1 MPLELRPSAASR
13 WIACPA
19 SALLSKDIPPTP
31 SGDAAQAGTAIH
43 ALAEYCYQFD
53 DDPMEFE
60 GETMEGVK
68 LAKWHCEMAFDHLQA
83 IRDLET
89 FAGQGSIRIEEKVSY
104 LENDQV
110 TLRGTADVIAL
121 ARHENV
127 IVVLDLKTGAQYV
140 DEDSDQLKIYALG
153 ALKKFDID
161 AKTIELQINQPRTGG
176 VRVHAMSLDDLRA
189 WERNTLI
196 PAIMAAT
203 DPQTQPK
210 PSEKACQYCPAK
222 LTCPA
227 QAAAFE
233 LVAAQEPGIATMTKE
248 DIKQVMVR
256 LSDDQVSDLLDR
268 APIVEAFV
276 DALRKHA
283 KERMEQGGVLP
294 GWQLAPKRATR
305 KWINEDKA
313 KDALIN
319 AGLSVDKLYITDFI
333 SPAEAEKLL
342 DKEQREILEGL
353 TKKESSGTTI
363 ARDASL
369 RQ

>member
-31 SGDAAQAGTAIH
+31 SGNAAQAGTAIH
-43 ALAEYCYQFD
+43 ALAEECYQFD
-53 DDPMEFE
+53 IDPMESV
-60 GETMEGVK
+60 GLTVEGVQM
-68 LAKWHCEMAFDHLQA
+68 AAWHCEMAASHVDA
-83 IRDLET
+83 IKDLEK
-89 FAGQGSIRIEEKVSY
+89 FAGKRNIRVEEKVSY
-104 LENDQV
+104 CESEAV

-121 ARHENV
+121 AKDMDC
-127 IVVLDLKTGAQYV
+127 IIILDLKTGAQYV
-140 DEDSDQLKIYALG
+140 DEDSDQLKIYALA
-153 ALKKFDID
+153 ALKKFSLDVGMV
-161 AKTIELQINQPRTGG
+161 ELQINQPRTGG
-176 VRVHAMSLDDLRA
+176 LRVHAMKINELRA
-189 WERNTLI
+189 WEHETLI
-196 PAIMAAT
+196 PAIIAAT
-203 DPQTQPK
+203 DPATQPK

-233 LVAAQEPGIATMTKE
+233 LVAAQEPGILNMKKD
-248 DIKQVMVR
+248 DISSVMVR
-256 LSDDQVSDLLDR
+256 LTDQQVSDLLDR
-268 APIVEAFV
+268 APIVEVFL

-283 KERMEQGGVLP
+283 KERMEQGGILP

-305 KWINEDKA
+305 KWVSEESA
-313 KDALIN
+313 KQALTDA
-319 AGLSVDKLYITDFI
+319 GVPVDKLYITDFI

-342 DKEQREILEGL
+342 DKEQMEILEGL

>member
-1 MPLELRPSAASR
+1 MLELRPSAASR

-43 ALAEYCYQFD
+43 ALAEECYQFD
-53 DDPMEFE
+53 LDPFE
-60 GETMEGVK
+60 SEGDTVEGVK
-68 LAKWHCEMAFDHLQA
+68 LAKWHCEMAASHVEA
-83 IRDLET
+83 IKDLER
-89 FAGQGSIRIEEKVSY
+89 FAGRGNVRVEEQVSY
-104 LENDQV
+104 CESEAV
-110 TLRGTADVIAL
+110 RLRGTADAIGIAKHRGTIVI
-121 ARHENV
+121 
-127 IVVLDLKTGAQYV
+127 LDLKTGAQYV

-153 ALKKFDID
+153 AIKKFNLNINEV
-161 AKTIELQINQPRTGG
+161 ELQINQPRTGG
-176 VRVHAMSLDDLRA
+176 LRIHSMTVEELRQ
-189 WERNTLI
+189 WEQSTLI
-196 PAIMAAT
+196 PAIIAAT
-203 DPQTQPK
+203 DPATQPK

-233 LVAAQEPGIATMTKE
+233 LVAQQEPAITTMSKDE
-248 DIKQVMVR
+248 IKQVMVR
-256 LSDDQVSDLLDR
+256 LSDQQVSDLLDR

-283 KERMEQGGVLP
+283 KERMEQGGILP
-294 GWQLAPKRATR
+294 GWQLAPKGATR
-305 KWINEDKA
+305 KWVSEESA
-313 KDALIN
+313 KQALTE
-319 AGLSVDKLYITDFI
+319 AGVPVDKLYTTDFI
-333 SPAEAEKLL
+333 SPADAEKLL

>member
-1 MPLELRPSAASR
+1 MLELRPSAASR

-43 ALAEYCYQFD
+43 ALAEHCYQFD
-53 DDPMEFE
+53 EDPSDYE
-60 GETMEGVK
+60 GESMEGVK
-68 LAKWHCEMAFDHLQA
+68 FAKWHCEMAASHVEA
-83 IRDLET
+83 IKDLEK
-89 FAGQGSIRIEEKVSY
+89 FAGQGNVKVEEKVSY
-104 LENDQV
+104 CESEAV
-110 TLRGTADVIAL
+110 RLRGTADCIAL
-121 ARHENV
+121 AKARST

-153 ALKKFDID
+153 AIKKFNLDVSEV
-161 AKTIELQINQPRTGG
+161 ELQINQPRTGG
-176 VRVHAMSLDDLRA
+176 LRIYSMTMHELRQ
-189 WERNTLI
+189 WEQSTLI
-196 PAIMAAT
+196 PAIIAAT
-203 DPQTQPK
+203 DPATQPT

-233 LVAAQEPGIATMTKE
+233 LVAQQEPAITTMSKDE
-248 DIKQVMVR
+248 IKQVMVR
-256 LSDDQVSDLLDR
+256 LTDQQVSDLLDR

-283 KERMEQGGVLP
+283 KERMEQGGILP

-305 KWINEDKA
+305 KWVSEESA
-313 KDALIN
+313 KQALTDA
-319 AGLSVDKLYITDFI
+319 GVPVDKLYTTDFI
-333 SPAEAEKLL
+333 SPADAEKLL